1 MAEAE
6 TEVEYKNES
15 QCLVLDTDNSGSG
28 VKPVTFIRNVP
39 DVHAKAA
46 ELLGLPEG
54 ERVRCFH
61 LPMFEKA
68 LGWSVHM
75 YIDLDAIAHKMDHNT
90 NATQLWLIAN
100 LPNEPPEVQPDSIHG
115 PVLLTAENYKDEEY
129 VQLGA
134 PEWARLMEVCRDV
147 QPNAQFLPAEPVAT
161 PPQQEEPTP
170 AEGEGQ

>member
-1 MAEAE
+1 MAEEA
-6 TEVEYKNES
+6 EVEYKNES
-15 QCLVLDTDNSGSG
+15 KCLVLDPDNTGSA
-28 VKPVTFIRNVP
+28 VRQVTFTRATD

-46 ELLGLPEG
+46 DILGLPEG

-68 LGWSVHM
+68 MGWSVHL

-115 PVLLTAENYKDEEY
+115 PVLLTAENFKDEEY
-129 VQLGA
+129 VELGEA
-134 PEWARLMEVCRDV
+134 EWKQIVDKCREV
-147 QPNAQFLPAEPVAT
+147 QPNAQFLPMEPVST
-161 PPQQEEPTP
+161 P
-170 AEGEGQ
+170 EGM